1 MAEQPPQYGKS
12 QGKPQEK
19 SDIAAP
25 KHRWLGIG
33 KKTPKQPETFQEHV
47 VSWLKTIVWAIVV
60 VMIVN
65 GVLFASFV
73 VPTGSMENTVATGD
87 FLFVNRLIFA
97 PSTPQVIP
105 FINKPLPFYSFPG
118 LRDPKQGDVIVF
130 IFPGNR
136 DQIEPDRFEYYLKRC
151 IATAGDTL
159 HIVNRHVYVNG
170 KEFTLPMHGKF
181 EETGYYDIQYDMSAT
196 FPPGKNYTRDNYGPI
211 RIPKKGDV
219 LRLSAENQMEWETF
233 IRREGHSVGH
243 DGTSITIDGKPTANY
258 TVEHD
263 YLFGMGDNRNNSL
276 DSRYWGFIPKESV
289 IGSPVIVYW
298 SLDTNMDWGQFFKK
312 LGTIQWSRIG
322 TLIN

>member
-1 MAEQPPQYGKS
+1 MAEQSPQYGKS
-12 QGKPQEK
+12 QEKPA
-19 SDIAAP
+19 SAAS
-25 KHRWLGIG
+25 KRGLFGIG
-33 KKTPKQPETFQEHV
+33 KKARKQPETFQEHV
-47 VSWLKTIVWAIVV
+47 VSWLKTIVWAVVV

-105 FINKPLPFYSFPG
+105 FINRPLPFYSFPG

-136 DQIEPDRFEYYLKRC
+136 DQIEAERFEYYLKRC
-151 IATAGDTL
+151 IAVAGDTL
-159 HIVNRHVYVNG
+159 QIINRHVYVNG
-170 KEFTLPMHGKF
+170 KEFTLPPNGKF
-181 EETGYYDIQYDMSAT
+181 DENGYYDVQYDMSST
-196 FPPGKNYTRDNYGPI
+196 FPPGRNYTRDNYGPI
-211 RIPKKGDV
+211 RIPKKGDAI
-219 LRLSAENQMEWETF
+219 RISAENRIGWETF
-233 IRREGHSVGH
+233 IRREGHSVGY
-243 DGTSITIDGKPTANY
+243 DGTSITIDGKPAATY
-258 TVEHD
+258 IVERD

-289 IGSPVIVYW
+289 IGTPVIVYW
-298 SLDTNMDWGQFFKK
+298 SLDTDMNWGQLFKK
-312 LGTIQWSRIG
+312 LGTIRWSRIG